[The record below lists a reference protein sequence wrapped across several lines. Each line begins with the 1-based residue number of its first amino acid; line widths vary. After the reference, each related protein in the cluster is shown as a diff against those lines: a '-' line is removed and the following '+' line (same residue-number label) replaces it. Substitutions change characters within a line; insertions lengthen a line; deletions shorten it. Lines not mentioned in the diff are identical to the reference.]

1 MAGVDLKIAQV
12 SDDTPLD
19 STITASG
26 TAGESEATVSIT
38 LPDGQ
43 SGTDPDLYFYLE
55 KDGQAYAGEDFEA
68 SIKLE
73 DGLLKVQ
80 FEDDGDWLKL
90 KTPDDI
96 TTLMIYSRLCE
107 IMSSIFLTRV

>member
-1 MAGVDLKIAQV
+1 MVRLSMRILLINEQDTYVFDVSDSSMAGVDLKIAQV

-73 DGLLKVQ
+73 DGLL
-80 FEDDGDWLKL
+80 
-90 KTPDDI
+90 
-96 TTLMIYSRLCE
+96 
-107 IMSSIFLTRV
+107 